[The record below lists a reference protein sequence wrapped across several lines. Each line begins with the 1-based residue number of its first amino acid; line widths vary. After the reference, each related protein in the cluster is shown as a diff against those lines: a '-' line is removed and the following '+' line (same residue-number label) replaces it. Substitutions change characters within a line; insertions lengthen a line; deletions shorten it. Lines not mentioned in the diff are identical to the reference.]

1 MQIKITGHPLSQS
14 RLAKMKSDRTEERQ
28 GRKRQVLAGG
38 GGSQTEQGGH
48 RGPNLP
54 RSSWRR
60 RRWPSGKAH
69 SLGLPRWPERRTSG
83 LCFHPPTRQAQ
94 NPSDSREKEVRRRDG
109 GSRQAARRGHV
120 VRELLNLLAAFSG
133 QVTRAYL
140 QQPVHDSDIF
150 PSVESL
156 LLVKYTSLKIPHF
169 RHVET
174 PERH

>member
-83 LCFHPPTRQAQ
+83 LCFHLPTRQAQ
-94 NPSDSREKEVRRRDG
+94 NPSDSREKEVQRRDG
-109 GSRQAARRGHV
+109 GLPTGSPSWARCPRAFELASGLLRASDEGLFTAACPRLRHISLSGVTSFSKIHV
-120 VRELLNLLAAFSG
+120 
-133 QVTRAYL
+133 T
-140 QQPVHDSDIF
+140 
-150 PSVESL
+150 
-156 LLVKYTSLKIPHF
+156 
-169 RHVET
+169 
-174 PERH
+174 